1 MANLQWAV
9 AYRFDEE
16 EDSYVLT
23 TFDEEMNEEQ
33 SQLGEQT
40 TLSTNNRFGDSDGPD
55 DQYSD

>member
-9 AYRFDEE
+9 AYRFDDE

-40 TLSTNNRFGDSDGPD
+40 MLSTNNSFSDTDESD